1 MQRRSLLSVFGGAV
15 HPADNGFHIGGKG
28 DLGLNGLQEHGEQ
41 CVLPDV
47 FQRTAANV
55 VGVGRADKGVP
66 QLFFVAHILV
76 PHQRTLAVG
85 AADQPLED
93 VFGGFQMR
101 ESAEVFKVF
110 RIFAS
115 GKLLHLIECLPVDQ
129 RLVGVFHDDPFL
141 SWLLVLPPV
150 FVKGLPLLSLHHVS
164 DVHLPGQKVLD
175 RLNIPAHAVILLR
188 FAYPGVVQVGGGGWY
203 AGIVEPPCDLCDSH
217 APGSPPEYLPDNGS
231 RRFVR
236 LQLVGIIRLFAVTV
250 GSPRPDEIAVFLLR
264 RQRGA
269 GLLRNVLAVNLVDEI
284 FQRNEIAVR
293 APLGGEGVEAVVDGD
308 EAHAEEWKDAL
319 QVVAGFLVVSAK
331 AG

>member
-1 MQRRSLLSVFGGAV
+1 
-15 HPADNGFHIGGKG
+15 
-28 DLGLNGLQEHGEQ
+28 
-41 CVLPDV
+41 
-47 FQRTAANV
+47 
-55 VGVGRADKGVP
+55 
-66 QLFFVAHILV
+66 
-76 PHQRTLAVG
+76 
-85 AADQPLED
+85 
-93 VFGGFQMR
+93 MR

-217 APGSPPEYLPDNGS
+217 APGSPPEYLPDNRS
-231 RRFVR
+231 RCLVRFQLMRVVR
-236 LQLVGIIRLFAVTV
+236 ALAVAIGCPRADEFA
-250 GSPRPDEIAVFLLR
+250 IFLLR
-264 RQRGA
+264 GQRGA
-269 GLLRNVLAVNLVDEI
+269 RFLGNILAVNLIDEI
-284 FQRNEIAVR
+284 FQRNQITVR
-293 APLGGEGVEAVVDGD
+293 AALGGEGIKTIVDGD
-308 EAHAEEWKDAL
+308 KPHTQKRKNAL
-319 QVVAGFLVVSAK
+319 QIVAGFLVVSAET
-331 AG
+331 G

>member
-1 MQRRSLLSVFGGAV
+1 MG
-15 HPADNGFHIGGKG
+15 I
-28 DLGLNGLQEHGEQ
+28 
-41 CVLPDV
+41 
-47 FQRTAANV
+47 
-55 VGVGRADKGVP
+55 
-66 QLFFVAHILV
+66 
-76 PHQRTLAVG
+76 
-85 AADQPLED
+85 
-93 VFGGFQMR
+93 
-101 ESAEVFKVF
+101 
-110 RIFAS
+110 
-115 GKLLHLIECLPVDQ
+115 
-129 RLVGVFHDDPFL
+129 FHDDPFL

-150 FVKGLPLLSLHHVS
+150 FVKGLPLPSLHHVS
-164 DVHLPGQKVLD
+164 NVHLPGQKVLD

-250 GSPRPDEIAVFLLR
+250 GSPRPDEISVFLLR

-269 GLLRNVLAVNLVDEI
+269 GLPGNVLAVNLVDEI
-284 FQRNEIAVR
+284 FQRNEIAVC
-293 APLGGEGVEAVVDGD
+293 APLGGEGVEAVVDGNKTNAQ
-308 EAHAEEWKDAL
+308 ERENAL